1 MGSSQITRLSGR
13 VTVHGGDPAVAA
25 VIEVSNSHGDIIDQV
40 QVDDEGSY
48 RYYLSPGSW
57 SLRAWNAHGQR
68 ASKTVTLQENGEETL
83 DIDLT

>member
-1 MGSSQITRLSGR
+1 MITRLSGR
-13 VTVHGGDPAVAA
+13 VTVHGDAPAVAA
-25 VIEVSNSHGDIIDQV
+25 VIEVSNSNGDVIDQV

-68 ASKTVTLQENGEETL
+68 ASKTITLREEDEERL
-83 DIDLT
+83 DIDLS